1 MSNRIL
7 GLLSLFCVLSPAFA
21 QKAAPSATVS
31 GTVFCADTNTP
42 ARLATVVLRP
52 VLTPGAKSSADA
64 AAAQQQLR
72 NVQTQLDGTFTI
84 PQVAPGSYYVMASL
98 PGYISPLGKLGVK
111 FQALVNPDDAL
122 RKSLH
127 DEIPI
132 VTVQGNVGAS
142 INVSLERGAS
152 VSGTVTYDD
161 GSPAPEMSIRLL
173 THKKDKWVPIET
185 GSANGMNGSSGE
197 TDDRGNYHIS
207 DLPESREYLIEADLS
222 GSSSTEYVSKIGT
235 AVMAGPSFTLH
246 FYSGGALRTKDAH
259 PFALKLGEDR
269 PGEDISLPLSK
280 LHKIQGVVTAK
291 SDGHTVTEAKL
302 KLKFT
307 DDQSELGST
316 DLEKD
321 GTFSLSFVPEGDYT
335 LSVDGAADV
344 TYIDKPNS
352 PGSIPSSYPEPHKTH
367 EYGPAQIPVHIDGD
381 RTDLVIAVPEKKV
394 ASTATN

>member
-1 MSNRIL
+1 MFNRIL
-7 GLLSLFCVLSPAFA
+7 GLVSICSVLSPALA
-21 QKAAPSATVS
+21 QKTTPSATVS
-31 GTVFCADTNTP
+31 GTVFCADTNAP

-52 VLTPGAKSSADA
+52 VLTPGAKSSADTA
-64 AAAQQQLR
+64 ATQQQLR
-72 NVQTQLDGTFTI
+72 NVQTQLDGSFAV

-98 PGYISPLGKLGVK
+98 PGYISPLAKLGIK
-111 FQALVNPDDAL
+111 LNALLNPDDAL

-132 VTVQGNVGAS
+132 VTVQGSVGAS

-173 THKKDKWVPIET
+173 THKKDKWVPVET

-207 DLPESREYLIEADLS
+207 GLPESREYLIEADLS
-222 GSSSTEYVSKIGT
+222 EGSSTEYVSKNGT
-235 AVMAGPSFTLH
+235 AVMVGPGFTLH

-259 PFALKLGEDR
+259 PFTLKLGEDR

-280 LHKIQGVVTAK
+280 LHKIQGAVIAK

-302 KLKFT
+302 TLKFT

-316 DLEKD
+316 NLDKD

-344 TYIDKPNS
+344 NYIDKPNP
-352 PGSIPSSYPEPHKTH
+352 PGSMPASYPEPHKTH
-367 EYGPAQIPVHIDGD
+367 EYGPAEIPVHIEGD
-381 RTDLVIAVPEKKV
+381 RTDLVIAVPEKK
-394 ASTATN
+394 TAVVPSN